1 MTTAT
6 AKIPAQIIKI
16 APASD
21 ELRGHG
27 HQEITPMTETSYP
40 SEQDEVLTCACG
52 CGQPRTFGTYAS
64 RVCASTGNY
73 KRDLPRTK
81 RCEWCRDDFCRD
93 DRNSPVTD
101 ARWMEIRFCGSKCAA
116 ANQSNRLKGLSPE
129 ERPAFKVSGRLRELR
144 NASTETNRSIA
155 DAADVAERSVANW
168 MSGETGMKYEHA
180 KVVANLFG
188 VDVTWLWTGEH
199 STGPNGPTPD
209 PFANRS
215 DRGAVE
221 TGRSR
226 ARRMMPVLGDC
237 ERCGAPAVDRHHKDE
252 NTLNN
257 SLDNLE
263 QLCRRCHKRHHVSN
277 KGETV

>member
-129 ERPAFKVSGRLRELR
+129 ERPAFKG
-144 NASTETNRSIA
+144 
-155 DAADVAERSVANW
+155 
-168 MSGETGMKYEHA
+168 
-180 KVVANLFG
+180 
-188 VDVTWLWTGEH
+188 
-199 STGPNGPTPD
+199 
-209 PFANRS
+209 